1 MNFTSLTFWNLRFP
15 INRIATILCI
25 VKCFYKDSLY
35 RKKCMMLSKCLRN
48 RDLFPLTLIYLL
60 FILSF
65 PLPVSVSFSLIVLVS
80 LLHLISIILLPT
92 TFKSIYLAK
101 FAKQNDTGRL
111 SICDNIIYC
120 KRPVTSQQFSN
131 SWFCSV
137 LCPDKR
143 RIKFKLWLILVVAIL
158 IVMVMITVAC
168 GGFLIILFCL

>member
-111 SICDNIIYC
+111 S
-120 KRPVTSQQFSN
+120 VTILYIVNCLSYHSSLVTPGSVLFCVLTKEESN
-131 SWFCSV
+131 SS
-137 LCPDKR
+137 
-143 RIKFKLWLILVVAIL
+143 
-158 IVMVMITVAC
+158 C
-168 GGFLIILFCL
+168 G